1 MAAPH
6 PFRRLIGRQHIPRSC
21 AGVMGLVELMV
32 VVAII
37 SFLMAAVTPVY
48 LRVQRKAR
56 AGAIANDF
64 RVFAAAYQAH
74 AHEAGSWPVE
84 TAAGVVPTGMTILE
98 LKAKDWQRV
107 TAIGGQ
113 FDWERSQVHNGIR
126 YTAALAIADT
136 AAAPLLIDLD
146 MFRQI
151 DVALDDGNLDTGSFI
166 LGENDC
172 PLFVLEK

>member
-1 MAAPH
+1 MPAPLT
-6 PFRRLIGRQHIPRSC
+6 PSRLVGRQRIPRSI

-56 AGAIANDF
+56 ASAIANDF
-64 RVFAAAYQAH
+64 RVFAASFQAH
-74 AHEAGSWPVE
+74 AHEAGAWPVE
-84 TAAGVVPTGMTILE
+84 TAAGVVPTGMTNME

-107 TAIGGQ
+107 TVIGGH
-113 FDWERSQVHNGIR
+113 FDWEKGQVHNGIR
-126 YTAALAIADT
+126 YSAALAITDT
-136 AAAPLLIDLD
+136 SDAPLIIDLEMFQLIDEA
-146 MFRQI
+146 I
-151 DVALDDGNLDTGSFI
+151 DDGNLSTGSFI

-172 PLFVLEK
+172 PLFILEK